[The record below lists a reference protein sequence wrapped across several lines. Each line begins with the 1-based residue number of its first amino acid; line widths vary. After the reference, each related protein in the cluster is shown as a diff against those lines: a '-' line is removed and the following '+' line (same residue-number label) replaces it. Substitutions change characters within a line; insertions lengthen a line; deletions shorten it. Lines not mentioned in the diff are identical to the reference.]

1 MPPQMHVIFS
11 SPSWCSR
18 ARGLNRYV
26 NEIFTCLYMTSIL
39 SDIIFLWL
47 SSCSLLLPIEG
58 RSKALLISQW
68 VALGAKWL
76 SKIYLCLLF
85 HGLWTLLGHAKI
97 FNRFEMLNTKAN
109 IAGVLLVSV
118 SCLKNGT
125 TNRGAMRRGFLY
137 NARGFFLFRDW
148 SRLSPGWI
156 PLVLVEHHALG
167 ETLLCCAFSILF
179 LLRSGCS
186 LY

>member
-58 RSKALLISQW
+58 RSKALLFSQW

-76 SKIYLCLLF
+76 SEIYLCLLF
-85 HGLWTLLGHAKI
+85 VGLWTVMGHAEI
-97 FNRFEMLNTKAN
+97 FNRFEMLHTTKAS
-109 IAGVLLVSV
+109 ITSVLFVSV
-118 SCLKNGT
+118 SSLKNSPC
-125 TNRGAMRRGFLY
+125 NRGAMRWSFL
-137 NARGFFLFRDW
+137 NNSSFFIFFWDG
-148 SRLSPGWI
+148 SRFSPETI
-156 PLVLVEHHALG
+156 PLVLVEHAL
-167 ETLLCCAFSILF
+167 
-179 LLRSGCS
+179 RD
-186 LY
+186 